1 MLGSLLMLDVRE
13 RSGKFVVSPTNL
25 GEAKLKMKNQTFT
38 ASIWREDDWFI
49 AQCLEID
56 IASQGE
62 SEEVALVNLSEA
74 LELYFESP
82 QPSLKPVIRKFEAK
96 VGAA

>member
-1 MLGSLLMLDVRE
+1 
-13 RSGKFVVSPTNL
+13 
-25 GEAKLKMKNQTFT
+25 MKTQTFT

-49 AQCLEID
+49 AQCLEVD

-62 SEEVALVNLSEA
+62 SEEAALVNLSEA

-82 QPSLKPVIRKFEAK
+82 QPSLKPVIRRLEAK
-96 VGAA
+96 VSAA

>member
-1 MLGSLLMLDVRE
+1 
-13 RSGKFVVSPTNL
+13 
-25 GEAKLKMKNQTFT
+25 MKNQTFT

-49 AQCLEID
+49 AQCLEVD

-62 SEEVALVNLSEA
+62 NEQEALDNLAEA
-74 LELYFESP
+74 LELYFEAP

-96 VGAA
+96 ISAA

>member
-1 MLGSLLMLDVRE
+1 
-13 RSGKFVVSPTNL
+13 
-25 GEAKLKMKNQTFT
+25 MKTQTFT

-49 AQCLEID
+49 AQCLGVD

-62 SEEVALVNLSEA
+62 SEEAALVNLSEA

-82 QPSLKPVIRKFEAK
+82 QPSLKPVIRRFEAK
-96 VGAA
+96 ISAA